1 MQSLQSNLKWP
12 ELQYLPDHSV
22 PSQLPAGDSTDK
34 TITTARCLPDP
45 QHVCCYGETFQVNI
59 VSELTY
65 RDDRKIVQIEEFWCF
80 LLLLEWL
87 CWVSPGGDIL
97 PVLHP
102 PPVLWGRRRWPPS
115 TSRIPHLFP
124 LLLLLK
130 LFSQI
135 TYRSDL
141 VEPSCE
147 ETKNILI

>member
-1 MQSLQSNLKWP
+1 MSNNQYQAGCLQSNLKWP
-12 ELQYLPDHSV
+12 ELQYLADHSV

-34 TITTARCLPDP
+34 TITITRCPPDPP
-45 QHVCCYGETFQVNI
+45 QHVRRDGETFQVNI

-102 PPVLWGRRRWPPS
+102 PPVLWGRRWWPPS
-115 TSRIPHLFP
+115 SSRITPLLP
-124 LLLLLK
+124 LLLLLLLK
-130 LFSQI
+130 FFSQN
-135 TYRSDL
+135 THRSDFL
-141 VEPSCE
+141 
-147 ETKNILI
+147 